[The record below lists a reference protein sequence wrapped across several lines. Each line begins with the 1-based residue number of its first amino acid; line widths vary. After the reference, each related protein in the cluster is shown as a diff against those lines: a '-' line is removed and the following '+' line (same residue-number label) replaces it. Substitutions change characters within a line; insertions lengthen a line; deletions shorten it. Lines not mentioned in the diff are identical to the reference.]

1 MSEDHLY
8 SGASREEIRK
18 KKLAKRKRE
27 QRIRG
32 AFIILLVLLSFVN
45 VGFGI
50 INLNALL
57 KERNQQEDPPAAAV
71 DTAADTKEDKP
82 EQTADTPEA
91 EDTDPAEPEQTEP
104 SVSETPE
111 AAEPENEEPAVP
123 DEPENTDAADS
134 GKTQSELESDPRFT
148 VTAKYEPIGV
158 IHNVNNFL
166 NIRKSP
172 DPSAVTIGKAM
183 RNSAV
188 TVLEKEDNGWLRIRS
203 GENEGYVS
211 GEFVATEEEG
221 EVLAME
227 YCKNN
232 AFAKRETLPS
242 GDGLP
247 VYRSANKNEEVV
259 FMINPENGYRVLD
272 ILGSWVKIQ
281 ITEGLSGYVERDH
294 VDVRYTLEEPIF
306 FGNDQNVSELRLGIV
321 NKAFEYYGGSYVWG
335 GIDLATGVD
344 CSGFTLRIYESFGI
358 NLPRLSSEQ
367 AKWGSAVGSM
377 AEALPGDLLFFH
389 GYRNGTVTP
398 GVGHVAIY
406 IGNGKMIH
414 AASEARGIVADNYNY
429 LGEPVGIRRVISP
442 QAEAA
447 YKGNQ

>member
-1 MSEDHLY
+1 MSNDKNTA
-8 SGASREEIRK
+8 GSREEIRK
-18 KKLAKRKRE
+18 QKLKQQKKS
-27 QRIRG
+27 QRIR
-32 AFIILLVLLSFVN
+32 AALFILVMLLTVVN

-50 INLNALL
+50 INLDRLL
-57 KERNQQEDPPAAAV
+57 RKDRTPAA
-71 DTAADTKEDKP
+71 DTQTDPIEDTDKALTPEDTKED
-82 EQTADTPEA
+82 T
-91 EDTDPAEPEQTEP
+91 
-104 SVSETPE
+104 SSSSETP
-111 AAEPENEEPAVP
+111 APSSSEPEPSTEEPVSE
-123 DEPENTDAADS
+123 DTEPASESPSSEAPEESNTPT
-134 GKTQSELESDPRFT
+134 GMESDPRFT
-148 VTAKYEPIGV
+148 VTAKYEPIGI

-166 NIRKSP
+166 NIRIAP
-172 DPSAVTIGKAM
+172 DPAAVSIGKAM

-188 TVLEKEDNGWLRIRS
+188 TVIEEEENGWLRIRS

-211 GEFVATEEEG
+211 GEYVATGEEG
-221 EVLAME
+221 DVLAME

-232 AFAKRETLPS
+232 AFSKEP
-242 GDGLP
+242 GLP
-247 VYRSANKNEEVV
+247 VYRSANLNEEVV
-259 FMINPENGYRVLD
+259 FSINPENGYTVLD
-272 ILGSWVKIQ
+272 ILGNWVKIQ
-281 ITEGLSGYVERDH
+281 ITEGLSGYVERER

-306 FGNDQNVSELRLGIV
+306 FVNDQDVSELRLGIV

-335 GIDLATGVD
+335 GTDLQTGVD

-367 AKWGSAVGSM
+367 AKWGSHVNTM

-389 GYRNGTVTP
+389 GYRNGTVTE

-429 LGEPVGIRRVISP
+429 LGEPIGIRRVISP

-447 YKGNQ
+447 YTENH

>member
-1 MSEDHLY
+1 MGNDY
-8 SGASREEIRK
+8 TSGGSREEIRK
-18 KKLAKRKRE
+18 KKLEQQKKA
-27 QRIRG
+27 QRIRNVL
-32 AFIILLVLLSFVN
+32 IVLLVLLSIVN
-45 VGFGI
+45 IGFGI
-50 INLNALL
+50 INLDRLIHKDRIPEA
-57 KERNQQEDPPAAAV
+57 QTQASQETPEAAQESPE
-71 DTAADTKEDKP
+71 TEPDKP
-82 EQTADTPEA
+82 E
-91 EDTDPAEPEQTEP
+91 
-104 SVSETPE
+104 SSETPE
-111 AAEPENEEPAVP
+111 ADTVTEEDTVPEAESTPEEPSPEETESIAETEPAEPGESEHTASEFEN
-123 DEPENTDAADS
+123 
-134 GKTQSELESDPRFT
+134 DPRYA

-166 NIRKSP
+166 NIRIAP
-172 DPSAVTIGKAM
+172 DPASVTIGKAM
-183 RNSAV
+183 RQSAV
-188 TVLEKEDNGWLRIRS
+188 TVLEEEENGWLKIRS

-211 GEFVATEEEG
+211 GEFVATGEEG
-221 EVLAME
+221 DVLAME

-232 AFAKRETLPS
+232 AFSKEP
-242 GDGLP
+242 GLP
-247 VYRSANKNEEVV
+247 VYRSANLNEEVV
-259 FMINPENGYRVLD
+259 FSINPENGYTVLD

-281 ITEGLSGYVERDH
+281 ITEGLSGYVERER

-306 FGNDQNVSELRLGIV
+306 FVNNQDVSELRLGIV

-335 GIDLATGVD
+335 GIDLQTGVD

-367 AKWGSAVGSM
+367 AKWGSNVNTM

-429 LGEPVGIRRVISP
+429 LGEPIGIRRVISP

-447 YKGNQ
+447 YTGSN